1 MKQPI
6 LRWCGSKS
14 RLLDQVLNTFPKE
27 MNNYFEPFVGG
38 GSILYGLLDGS
49 RSGVFNVKGKVFASD
64 TNESLIYMYK
74 NLQTH
79 HLVLHKELAKLTMK
93 HKEKTPTRI
102 KDDKLNIRSKEGFY
116 YSMRKTFNGYN
127 QKKKNSILGSALFI
141 FLNITGYGGLFREGR
156 SGFNVSFGLREDIS
170 NVSKDRFAYFSNL
183 IKDVHFSCCDF
194 STSVR
199 LPRPRSHVSR
209 H

>member
-64 TNESLIYMYK
+64 TNIEQDLS
-74 NLQTH
+74 
-79 HLVLHKELAKLTMK
+79 
-93 HKEKTPTRI
+93 
-102 KDDKLNIRSKEGFY
+102 
-116 YSMRKTFNGYN
+116 
-127 QKKKNSILGSALFI
+127 
-141 FLNITGYGGLFREGR
+141 
-156 SGFNVSFGLREDIS
+156 
-170 NVSKDRFAYFSNL
+170 
-183 IKDVHFSCCDF
+183 
-194 STSVR
+194 
-199 LPRPRSHVSR
+199 
-209 H
+209 